1 VGAPSARLQQVRPFA
16 SPERRGFMLIPA
28 RSFWGLV
35 ADGLPPQDAEAL
47 KEDLGIE
54 PDSDAHTAVDK
65 STLCVPRRGR

>member
-1 VGAPSARLQQVRPFA
+1 
-16 SPERRGFMLIPA
+16 MLIPA
-28 RSFWGLV
+28 QSFWGLV

-65 STLCVPRRGR
+65 SALCVPRRGR

>member
-1 VGAPSARLQQVRPFA
+1 VGAPSAGLQQVR
-16 SPERRGFMLIPA
+16 SERMLVA
-28 RSFWGLV
+28 RTHADLVHSFWGLV

-65 STLCVPRRGR
+65 SALCVPRRGR